1 MSWRLVSIVGPPA
14 SGKTTLA
21 EGLAEELPATL
32 VREDYAGNPFLA
44 ESYVGSRRARLP
56 GQLYFLLSR
65 VKQLSRPAP
74 GDGGVAA
81 VSDYGFCQDAIYAH
95 LRLDGPDL
103 DIYKVVAERVGSL
116 VHPPDVMIFLD
127 APTPVLLERIAGRGR
142 RYEAAMTASF
152 LDEMRRRYSEVRA
165 GLICPAVSIDTQ
177 AVDVR
182 DQRQR
187 AGVVQAVRERL

>member
-56 GQLYFLLSR
+56 GQLYFPLSR
-65 VKQLSRPAP
+65 VMQLSRPAR
-74 GDGGVAA
+74 GDGGVA
-81 VSDYGFCQDAIYAH
+81 VSDYGFCQDAIYAR
-95 LRLDGPDL
+95 LRLDGADL
-103 DIYKVVAERVGSL
+103 DIYKAVAERVGSL
-116 VHPPDVMIFLD
+116 VHPPDVTIFLD

-165 GLICPAVSIDTQ
+165 GLGCPAVSIDTQ

-182 DQRQR
+182 DPCQR